1 MVIALSIAVGG
12 TILAVIFF
20 AGWVTDLR
28 FRSLQQDAELRSL
41 RGTLDRVAQD
51 VVTLWSGDRR
61 RLLAERVNAV
71 PTGLARAAEPALES
85 AAAADSSPASPTG
98 GEEEMRALSSP
109 SPVPKPG
116 HGDSSPPSAPRQRM
130 PPDVA
135 ALLVRSLAGGDRGP
149 RDESPGAAVISGA
162 QEELALVAE
171 MLLAIDTKFREAWP
185 EPPAIG
191 NVLTA
196 LSDRILAG
204 LELLSHEGG
213 GAPPPAAN
221 DDEPPSSSDP
231 GGGALPH

>member
-1 MVIALSIAVGG
+1 
-12 TILAVIFF
+12 
-20 AGWVTDLR
+20 
-28 FRSLQQDAELRSL
+28 
-41 RGTLDRVAQD
+41 
-51 VVTLWSGDRR
+51 
-61 RLLAERVNAV
+61 
-71 PTGLARAAEPALES
+71 
-85 AAAADSSPASPTG
+85 
-98 GEEEMRALSSP
+98 
-109 SPVPKPG
+109 
-116 HGDSSPPSAPRQRM
+116 M

-171 MLLAIDTKFREAWP
+171 MLLAIDTKFQEAWP
-185 EPPAIG
+185 EPPAID

-213 GAPPPAAN
+213 GVPPPPPAAD

-231 GGGALPH
+231 GGGALTH